1 MSTLYPDLSFTN
13 YPNSLDNIALKSNI
27 TNSTDAGLVE
37 QIQNYI
43 LAGNFSGAA
52 NILNTN
58 PQLNGKIFNA
68 NDFNTLRDAI
78 LALERFYTNDVSLY
92 VKNKQNEWQSQ
103 VDRFNFKGVYSPSTQ
118 YYQNNMVNYTDANG
132 TLLYLCTVQPPV
144 NTPPS
149 NTSYWRVLTLL
160 GERGASGD
168 GFSFNW
174 IWDATTEYKLNDVV
188 LYGINWWAATQT
200 TKGNEPVSGSPYWSV
215 VLTALPAV
223 QIPVTSSQ
231 PTNQILG
238 DQWYQII

>member
-103 VDRFNFKGVYSPSTQ
+103 VDRFNFKGVYSPGTQ
-118 YYQNNMVNYTDANG
+118 YYQNNMEIGRAHV
-132 TLLYLCTVQPPV
+132 
-144 NTPPS
+144 
-149 NTSYWRVLTLL
+149 
-160 GERGASGD
+160 
-168 GFSFNW
+168 
-174 IWDATTEYKLNDVV
+174 
-188 LYGINWWAATQT
+188 
-200 TKGNEPVSGSPYWSV
+200 
-215 VLTALPAV
+215 
-223 QIPVTSSQ
+223 
-231 PTNQILG
+231 
-238 DQWYQII
+238 

>member
-58 PQLNGKIFNA
+58 SQLNGKIFNA

-103 VDRFNFKGVYSPSTQ
+103 VDRFNFKGFI
-118 YYQNNMVNYTDANG
+118 
-132 TLLYLCTVQPPV
+132 VQV
-144 NTPPS
+144 HNITK
-149 NTSYWRVLTLL
+149 
-160 GERGASGD
+160 
-168 GFSFNW
+168 
-174 IWDATTEYKLNDVV
+174 TT
-188 LYGINWWAATQT
+188 W
-200 TKGNEPVSGSPYWSV
+200 
-215 VLTALPAV
+215 
-223 QIPVTSSQ
+223 
-231 PTNQILG
+231 
-238 DQWYQII
+238 